1 MKKMKI
7 IIMAAVGIIGF
18 GGTFA
23 VTFFV
28 KKAKLAAVVP
38 VAATT
43 ETEQD
48 TADYSE
54 GGDYGLD
61 MEPRVTPT
69 ASGTLTKSMSEKQL
83 KSLIFD
89 IRSEMKLHLKKE
101 KFLKEEEDRIQLAR
115 ETLLQDINELSR
127 LREEL
132 ASTISY
138 LKERQVSLER
148 TMIEIDASQKAAMT
162 KIAKRYDAMSPKD
175 ASKIMITMN
184 KNKQLDDVVLIIHCM
199 KDKQGAKLLAE
210 ISKTEAILASVLTT
224 RLKSIKES
232 G

>member
-1 MKKMKI
+1 
-7 IIMAAVGIIGF
+7 MAAVGLVGF

-28 KKAKLAAVVP
+28 KKANLAAVVSE
-38 VAATT
+38 AAIT

-48 TADYSE
+48 TTDYSE
-54 GGDYGLD
+54 GGSYGLD

-101 KFLKEEEDRIQLAR
+101 KFLKEEEERIQLAR
-115 ETLLQDINELSR
+115 ESLLQDIDELSR

-148 TMIEIDASQKAAMT
+148 TMVEIDASQKAAMT
-162 KIAKRYDAMSPKD
+162 KIAKRYDAMAAKD
-175 ASKIMITMN
+175 ASKIMVTMN
-184 KNKQLDDVVLIIHCM
+184 KNKQLQDVVVIIFYM
-199 KDKQGAKLLAE
+199 NDKKSAKLLAE
-210 ISKTEAILASVLTT
+210 ISKTEPGLASELTT